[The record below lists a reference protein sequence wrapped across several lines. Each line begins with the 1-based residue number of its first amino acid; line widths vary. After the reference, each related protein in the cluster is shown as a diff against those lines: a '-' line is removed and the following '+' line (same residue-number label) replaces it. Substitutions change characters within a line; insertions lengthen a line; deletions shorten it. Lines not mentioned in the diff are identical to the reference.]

1 MQANSVQPCNPGY
14 DPAMPAGRPAASQRT
29 DFGNRLY
36 EFRQRRG
43 FSQRHVADSL
53 GITQQSYAA
62 WERRPVALKP
72 EQLAALAQ
80 LLGCSVDDLLGIAPK
95 PIKRGGPVGRTR
107 QVFDQVSQLPRSQQR
122 KIVEVVE
129 ALVAQAS

>member
-1 MQANSVQPCNPGY
+1 
-14 DPAMPAGRPAASQRT
+14 MPAGRPAATQRT
-29 DFGNRLY
+29 DFGSRLH
-36 EFRQRRG
+36 EFRQSRG
-43 FSQRHVADSL
+43 FSQRDVADSL

-80 LLGCSVDDLLGIAPK
+80 HLSCSVDDLLGIAPK
-95 PIKRGGPVGRTR
+95 PTKRGGPVGRTR